1 MIRPQDRLTQPGGLA
16 DRLRNLRTAAGM
28 AGKDLAEMLGWAPSK
43 VSRLENG
50 RQMPSTEDIAV
61 WAQATRAGDEDAEDL
76 RLLLNDAQTVHR
88 DWRRRMS
95 RGQVAVQ
102 KDYNDLVANST
113 RIRYFETTWIP
124 GFLQIPDYARRAFA
138 EMVDLH
144 DLAVGDVEAAVT
156 TRLERQQALYD
167 TTKQFELM
175 ITEPVLGW
183 MPIPP
188 AVMRAQLDRLQTA
201 IDLPNVRFG
210 IVPLRRPLSRIPQ
223 NSFQLYDNYGVV
235 ETFVGETECGP
246 EDVEKYHRV
255 MDQLWEEA
263 VTGSEARRLIVAA
276 SDALPR

>member
-1 MIRPQDRLTQPGGLA
+1 MTQPGGLA